1 MRTFKDNAGRSW
13 SVSVNVDT
21 ARRLRSMANVDL
33 MELVEAPE
41 REDASGG
48 RTDSDGLPLRAAPV
62 RKPLLERL
70 IRDPILLC
78 DVLYVVCKEEA
89 DKLNVSDADFGRAL
103 YGTAI
108 AAARSALLE
117 EIADFFPDEGLA
129 IRRQAEKLQAAY
141 KLLIE
146 KVDLKIQGY
155 DENQL
160 VEAALA
166 KMAAEERGLLPE
178 KPGTSSM
185 SSPASAESTP
195 AS

>member
-41 REDASGG
+41 REEASGG
-48 RTDSDGLPLRAAPV
+48 KADDDGLPLRAAFA

-108 AAARSALLE
+108 AAARSAFLE
-117 EIADFFPDEGLA
+117 EIADFFPDEGQA
-129 IRRQAEKLQAAY
+129 IRRQ
-141 KLLIE
+141 
-146 KVDLKIQGY
+146 
-155 DENQL
+155 
-160 VEAALA
+160 
-166 KMAAEERGLLPE
+166 AEERGLLPA
-178 KPGTSSM
+178 KPGTSSTTL
-185 SSPASAESTP
+185 PASAESNLGD
-195 AS
+195 